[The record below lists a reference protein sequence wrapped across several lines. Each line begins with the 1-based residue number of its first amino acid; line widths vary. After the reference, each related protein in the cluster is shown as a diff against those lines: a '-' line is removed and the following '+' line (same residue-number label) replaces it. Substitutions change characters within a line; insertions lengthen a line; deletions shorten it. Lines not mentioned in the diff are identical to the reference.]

1 MRRTSLWVVL
11 LVIGLAGL
19 TNCSAS
25 NTQVV
30 TPPPPAIVVT
40 FSQAPPTTIAVN
52 TTATVSANV
61 ANDTAGV
68 NWSCTPVGSCGT
80 FSVMQTASG
89 ATTTYTA
96 PAAPATVMII
106 ATSQTDTSKSASAS
120 VNVTQTFAFYLSGL
134 ETGENYYA
142 VAGTVVIGGGGTVV
156 TGEEDYNDANGI
168 TTVQPNADQIMSGT
182 LTVDSTTEQG
192 TLTLVSSNTAVGVL
206 GTQTLGVQFV
216 NTNHALIVEFD
227 GFATSSGSM
236 DYQTIPATL
245 SGSFA
250 FALSGVQA
258 GFQDGRRTITNSAV
272 SGGVFTTD
280 GVNVTNGVM
289 DIDNGGTLTPQTL
302 FTGTMT
308 GPDTLGRGTLT
319 FSNMTDSFNY
329 YVVGPEAIRI
339 IDVDTSDSAVG
350 SAFGQ
355 GASAGGF
362 SNNSLVQAVFGVQSN
377 ALGFNYAAA
386 GMFTTN
392 STASTF
398 SGVADTDEEGV
409 VETASA
415 ISGTYFVTTVG
426 YGNLTITNGGAED
439 VSVLGI
445 YMTDPLLNLSDPN
458 NTTSGL
464 GGALVADLDTT
475 LTGTGL
481 AIPQSDIVV
490 ADFAGDYAFGGQV
503 FDAGGVPL
511 TGWEV
516 DFVGQGTFTNGVLA
530 GTATISDPFL
540 TLSTSGDVSGAAVTG
555 TAVPDGVNPG
565 RYTMSGAGEFGVA
578 IGGTVT
584 QVPVAIYQA
593 SGEQLLFLDEG
604 DFSMSL
610 GSFQQQPQA
619 GADVVKKTAAQ
630 NKPKPKH

>member
-1 MRRTSLWVVL
+1 MKRTFLWVVL

-25 NTQVV
+25 NSQNTMTQ
-30 TPPPPAIVVT
+30 PI
-40 FSQAPPTTIAVN
+40 
-52 TTATVSANV
+52 TVSISQFPPLTLPINGTALVAATV

-80 FSVMQTASG
+80 FSPAQTASE

-96 PAAPATVMII
+96 PSSPANVSII
-106 ATSQTDTSKSASAS
+106 ATSVTQSSANANTG
-120 VNVTQTFAFYLSGL
+120 VNITQTFAFYLSGM

-142 VAGTVVIGGGGTVV
+142 VAGTVVIGGGGLVV

-182 LTVDSTTEQG
+182 LTVDATTGQG
-192 TLTLVSSNTAVGVL
+192 TLSLVSSNTAVGVM
-206 GTQTLGVQFV
+206 GTQTLGIQFV
-216 NTNHALIVEFD
+216 NTNHALIEEFD

-236 DYQTIPATL
+236 DYQTLPATL

-258 GFQDGRRTITNSAV
+258 GFQDGRRTTSNSAV

-302 FTGTMT
+302 FTGAMT
-308 GPDTLGRGTLT
+308 GPDSLGRGTLT

-329 YVVGPEAIRI
+329 YIVGPEAIRI
-339 IDVDTSDSAVG
+339 IDVDTADSAVG
-350 SAFGQ
+350 SGFGQ
-355 GASAGGF
+355 GTSAGGF
-362 SNNSLVQAVFGVQSN
+362 SNNSLNQAVFGVQSN

-386 GMFTTN
+386 GVFTTN
-392 STASTF
+392 TTASTF

-464 GGALVADLDTT
+464 GGSLVADLDAT
-475 LTGTGL
+475 LNGTGI

-490 ADFAGDYAFGGQV
+490 ADFTGDYAFGGQV

-540 TLSTSGDVSGAAVTG
+540 TLSTTGDVSGVEVTG
-555 TAVPDGVNPG
+555 TAVSDGVNAG
-565 RYTMSGAGEFGVA
+565 RYTMTGAGEFGVTL
-578 IGGTVT
+578 GGTVT

-619 GADVVKKTAAQ
+619 SGNVVKKTAAQ
-630 NKPKPKH
+630 NKLKPKH